1 MRLRSCL
8 LTSGALLTILSPLPA
23 LAQVGDLAVPPAG
36 TVPAPA
42 PSVTPPQSTAVQ
54 PPLDDRVAQDIIV
67 TGSLIRGQKED
78 AALPVDVITA
88 GELQRQGSPSVVEL
102 LKALPVANGTL
113 GDSNQFDNRSQG
125 AEGIASINL
134 RGLGPSRTLV
144 LLNSRRLVRA
154 GNGVPTVDV
163 NLLPLAAIG
172 RIDIL
177 KDGAAATYGSDAIAG
192 VVNFITNRSLKGLVV
207 SGDYKGIRGSGG
219 DWTASA
225 AFGHNEGALR
235 VLASFGYQH
244 RSELMVTDRD
254 FAIGPYT
261 SSPENGFTQSGNP
274 GVFLPVFGNG
284 QAAGG
289 LRLDAGCVPLGG
301 VALASNGVPNQRCGN
316 QYLGFNALTDTE
328 DRLQAYLEVGV
339 DLTPDVEL
347 EVTALYGW
355 SQVPH
360 QRSSPSFTILQR
372 PSPYTLPA
380 AFGATA
386 QPGFFVPTS
395 NPGYAA
401 YAAANPGSLP
411 TSVSR
416 IPVAGATF
424 PALLFRP
431 FLLGGANGVD
441 SSGWRESESMRFTG
455 ALTGALSD
463 ALNFDVS
470 GMFHQYTRQTSNLD
484 TIVDRVQLALRG
496 FGGPD
501 CNRISGAAGTNGC
514 QFLNPFSNAIER
526 NVVTGVANPG
536 YNASVANSSALS
548 QWLYERSRTT
558 TRTRLFVGEASISG
572 RTPLTLPGGDVAF
585 AVGGQYR
592 RETYNSMQGAFNNLE
607 INPCRDTPIT
617 GNVTCSPQSGPL
629 AYLGSS
635 RPLAVNGDVYALFAE
650 LRAPILNTLDLQLA
664 ARYEDYGGG
673 VGSTFNP
680 KATLR
685 WQTTDWLA
693 LRGSVGTTFRGPPD
707 TLLQDGYVTSLQVI
721 GNSSR
726 AVRVYNNPNLRPE
739 KATNYSAGAIVKL
752 GGVSLSVDYFRYE
765 LTDLIV
771 ADPVSGITN
780 AFFGASGS
788 ANCNNPAF
796 AALRARFAFDGACAI
811 NNVARLDTFYLNGAK
826 VTNSGLDILANYDQ
840 EDVLGGRLGLGVT
853 ATYVID
859 YKISD
864 QVVEGVLVQP
874 TFDAVGKLN
883 YQTSAYPIPRWRGQA
898 YAQFGVDGIDGR
910 FTFNYVDSYVDQR
923 TAPFA
928 PRVELPGAPVIARG
942 KKIGAWSTV
951 DFTLR
956 AEPIEG
962 TTISLSVLNITDR
975 DPSFARLDLNYDP
988 FTGNALGRQWK
999 IGVTKK
1005 F

>member
-1 MRLRSCL
+1 MRLRTCL
-8 LTSGALLTILSPLPA
+8 LMSGAFLTSIAANAA
-23 LAQVGDLAVPPAG
+23 LAQAGDAPPAG
-36 TVPAPA
+36 TLPAPA
-42 PSVTPPQSTAVQ
+42 PSVTPPQSTAIQ
-54 PPLDDRVAQDIIV
+54 PPLDDQRVEDIIV
-67 TGSLIRGQKED
+67 TGSLIRGRQED

-207 SGDYKGIRGSGG
+207 SGDYKGIRGSDG

-261 SSPENGFTQSGNP
+261 SNPENGFSQSGNP

-284 QAAGG
+284 VAAGG
-289 LRLDAGCVPLGG
+289 LRLDAGCAPLGG
-301 VALASNGVPNQRCGN
+301 VALTNQRCAN
-316 QYLGFNALTDTE
+316 QYIGFNALTDQE
-328 DRLQAYLEVGV
+328 DRLQTYLEVGI
-339 DLTPDVEL
+339 DLTPSIEL
-347 EVTALYGW
+347 ELSALYGW

-360 QRSSPSFTILQR
+360 QRSSPSYIILQR
-372 PSPYTLPA
+372 PSAYTLPA
-380 AFGATA
+380 AFGSTA
-386 QPGFFVPTS
+386 QAGFFVPAA

-411 TSVSR
+411 STVSG
-416 IPVAGATF
+416 IAVAGATF

-441 SSGWRESESMRFTG
+441 TSGRRESESMRFTG

-463 ALNFDVS
+463 DLNFDVS
-470 GMFHQYTRQTSNLD
+470 GMFHQYTRQTSNVD
-484 TIVDRVQLALRG
+484 TLVDRVQLALRG

-501 CNRISGAAGTNGC
+501 CNRITGAPGTGGC
-514 QFLNPFSNAIER
+514 QYLNPFTNSVER
-526 NVVTGVANPG
+526 NAVTGVANPG
-536 YNASVANSSALS
+536 YNATVANSTALS
-548 QWLYERSRTT
+548 QWLSERTRSE

-572 RTPLTLPGGDVAF
+572 RVPLTLPGGDVSF

-592 RETYNSMQGAFNNLE
+592 KEWYRSSYGSINNIE
-607 INPCRDTPIT
+607 VNPCRDTPIT
-617 GNVTCSPQSGPL
+617 GNLNCTPQSGPL
-629 AYLGSS
+629 SYLGSN
-635 RPLAVNGDVYALFAE
+635 RPLAVSGDVYAFFAE
-650 LRAPILNTLDLQLA
+650 LQAPLVDTVDLQLA

-693 LRGSVGTTFRGPPD
+693 LRGSAGTTFRGPPD
-707 TLLQDGYVTSLQVI
+707 TLLQDGFVTSLQVI

-739 KATNYSAGAIVKL
+739 KATNYSAGAIVKA
-752 GGVSLSVDYFRYE
+752 GGLSLSVDYFRYE

-771 ADPVSGITN
+771 SDPVSGITN
-780 AFFGASGS
+780 ALFGASGS
-788 ANCNNPAF
+788 ANCTNPAF
-796 AALRARFAFDGACAI
+796 AALRARFVFDGACGI
-811 NNVARLDTFYLNGAK
+811 NNVARLDTFYLNGAE
-826 VTNSGLDILANYDQ
+826 VTNSGLDILASYDQ
-840 EDVLGGRLGLGVT
+840 DDVLGGRLGLGVT

-864 QVVEGVLVQP
+864 QVVEGALVQP
-874 TFDAVGKLN
+874 AFDAVGKLN

-898 YAQFGVDGIDGR
+898 YAQFGRDGIDGR

-923 TAPFA
+923 LSPYL
-928 PRVELPGAPVIARG
+928 PRTELPGSPVIARG
-942 KKIGAWSTV
+942 QRISNWATV

-956 AEPIEG
+956 VEPVDG
-962 TTISLSVLNITDR
+962 TTLSLSVLNITDR
-975 DPSFARLDLNYDP
+975 EPSFARLDLNYDP

-999 IGVTKK
+999 VGVTKK

>member
-1 MRLRSCL
+1 MPLRSWL
-8 LTSGALLTILSPLPA
+8 LTSGALLTIAAPA
-23 LAQVGDLAVPPAG
+23 ASIAQTVDTNVPPAG

-42 PSVTPPQSTAVQ
+42 PSITPPQSTAVQ
-54 PPLDDRVAQDIIV
+54 PPLDDQAAADIIV
-67 TGSLIRGQKED
+67 TGSLIRGQRED
-78 AALPVDVITA
+78 SALPVDVITA

-207 SGDYKGIRGSGG
+207 SGDYKGIKGSNG

-225 AFGHNEGALR
+225 AFGHNQDGLR
-235 VLASFGYQH
+235 VLGSFGFQH

-254 FAIGPYT
+254 FAIGSYT
-261 SSPENGFTQSGNP
+261 NNPENGFTQSGNP

-284 QAAGG
+284 APAAG

-301 VALASNGVPNQRCGN
+301 VALSNNGVPNQRCAN

-328 DRLQAYLEVGV
+328 NRLQAYLEVGV
-339 DLTPDVEL
+339 DVTPDIEL

-355 SQVPH
+355 SEVPH
-360 QRSSPSFTILQR
+360 QRSSPSYAILQR
-372 PSPYTLPA
+372 PSAYTLPGS
-380 AFGATA
+380 FGATA
-386 QPGFFVPTS
+386 QAGFFVPAS

-401 YAAANPGSLP
+401 YAAANPGALP
-411 TSVSR
+411 TSVAG

-441 SSGWRESESMRFTG
+441 SSGWRESESIRFTG
-455 ALTGALSD
+455 ALTGALND

-470 GMFHQYTRQTSNLD
+470 GMYHRYTRQTMNMD
-484 TIVDRVQLALRG
+484 TIVDRVQLGLRG

-501 CNRISGAAGTNGC
+501 CNRITGTAGTGGC

-526 NVVTGVANPG
+526 NAVTGVANPG
-536 YNASVANSSALS
+536 YNTAVANSPELS
-548 QWLYERSRTT
+548 RWLYEQSRSSFVTQ
-558 TRTRLFVGEASISG
+558 LFVAEASVSG
-572 RTPLTLPGGDVAF
+572 RTPITLPGGDLSF

-592 RETYNSMQGAFNNLE
+592 RESYDSNYGAFNNLD
-607 INPCRDTPIT
+607 ITPCLDTPVT
-617 GNVTCSPQSGPL
+617 GNLTCSPQPGPL

-635 RPLAVNGDVYALFAE
+635 RPLSVRGDVYALFAE
-650 LRAPILNTLDLQLA
+650 VRAPILDTLDLQLA

-707 TLLQDGYVTSLQVI
+707 TLLQDGFVTSLQVI
-721 GNSSR
+721 GSSSR
-726 AVRVYNNPNLRPE
+726 AVRVYNNANLRPE
-739 KATNYSAGAIVKL
+739 KATNYSAGAIIKT
-752 GGVSLSVDYFRYE
+752 GGLSVSVDYFRYE
-765 LTDLIV
+765 LTDLIG
-771 ADPVSGITN
+771 ADPVSGMTN
-780 AFFGASGS
+780 ALFGASGS

-796 AALRARFAFDGACAI
+796 AALQARFTFDGACGI
-811 NNVARLDTFYLNGAK
+811 NNVARLDTYYLNGAK
-826 VTNSGLDILANYDQ
+826 VTNSGLDFLANYDQ

-859 YKISD
+859 YKTSD
-864 QVVEGVLVQP
+864 LVVENVLVQP
-874 TFDAVGKLN
+874 AFDAVGKLN

-898 YAQFGVDGIDGR
+898 YAQFGVDRVDAR
-910 FTFNYVDSYVDQR
+910 FTFNYIDGYVDQR
-923 TAPFA
+923 ALPFA
-928 PRVELPGAPVIARG
+928 PRRELPGAPVIARG
-942 KKIGAWSTV
+942 QRISDWATV

-956 AEPIEG
+956 VEPIDG
-962 TTISLSVLNITDR
+962 TTVSFSMLNITDR

-999 IGVTKK
+999 VGVTKK